1 MTKMSLR
8 NVEAAFA
15 ALLLAFATPTL
26 AQETC
31 PNPGDATN
39 VDDRAM
45 AHIRYLADDR
55 LEGREVGTRGA
66 RCAAD
71 YIAAQQPVRDNVVVV
86 VEQWESLEALN
97 DHLVAPHMAEYRTS
111 VKDLVVSTSLRVLEP
126 LDVS

>member
-1 MTKMSLR
+1 MTKMSIR

-15 ALLLAFATPTL
+15 AVLLAFAPPAS

-31 PNPGDATN
+31 PPPGATTH

-66 RCAAD
+66 RRAAD
-71 YIAAQQPVRDNVVVV
+71 YIAAQFRG
-86 VEQWESLEALN
+86 LG
-97 DHLVAPHMAEYRTS
+97 
-111 VKDLVVSTSLRVLEP
+111 LEP
-126 LDVS
+126 AVYKRAGELLEQEVSRRFFGDDTAEELDTWNLEDDPKAPTDETQH

>member
-71 YIAAQQPVRDNVVVV
+71 YIAAQFREMGLKPAGGDDSFFQTFR
-86 VEQWESLEALN
+86 
-97 DHLVAPHMAEYRTS
+97 
-111 VKDLVVSTSLRVLEP
+111 LR
-126 LDVS
+126 